1 MPFLWLVKYRIDWC
15 TVQCTHRNKSV
26 TKQVKMDV
34 NLTAYGNCQLVKR
47 ESFMVGYQLVKR
59 ESFMVGYQL
68 VDEKK
73 NKGAEEMLY
82 LIQRVVLVVVYL

>member
-1 MPFLWLVKYRIDWC
+1 MFLWLVKYRIDWC

-47 ESFMVGYQLVKR
+47 ESFMVGYQLV
-59 ESFMVGYQL
+59 
-68 VDEKK
+68 DEKQ

-82 LIQRVVLVVVYL
+82 LFQRVVLVVVYL